1 MDTKNGKNERWLRC
15 LVDKGMF
22 NDERAVTY
30 PPEGTPL
37 HSVFVPIEDV
47 AGNPGE
53 KGHVRVEVYTRD
65 GSTIAILPTNYRDA
79 VTVAERDLSNVP

>member
-1 MDTKNGKNERWLRC
+1 MAKTNGKDERWLRC

-22 NDERAVTY
+22 NDEMAVTY

-37 HSVFVPIEDV
+37 HSVFVPIEEV

-53 KGHVRVEVYTRD
+53 KGHVRVQVFTRA
-65 GSTIAILPTNYRDA
+65 GSMIAILPTNYRDA
-79 VTVAERDLSNVP
+79 VTVAEQDLSDAP